1 MKNLKLLVICWLF
14 IRCLSSY
21 SQQPANNGYL
31 YVSIRDSSTLPSNEA
46 ISTNN
51 SILNGLF
58 EEYKVFEYKLSWPN
72 AKNPELKNIYEI
84 HLNGDVDKLRRSL
97 MQNSLYANVYFS
109 DYYVPTCSNPLT
121 INDTYINNWANDDHL
136 QMLDAYCAWTI
147 TQGNTNIKVAVID
160 GPIESTHEDLINQ
173 LVYNTTIATGSGAH
187 GTWVAGV
194 AGAQV
199 NNNKGV
205 AGVGYNTK
213 ITGYEVDGAN
223 LWGGIW
229 QAYLDGANVI
239 NVSWSGIG
247 SYPILL
253 AVQEIVENSAVL
265 VLGAG
270 NRNFSVYHANY
281 ANIPGVI
288 NVSGIA
294 NDLKHSSTYI
304 HYYTSLIHPD
314 STHAHNPF
322 VDVCALSINVTSTNS
337 GNDYIGTWGTSF
349 AAPQV
354 AAVAALV
361 LSVNECLAPKNVEH
375 IIKSTTN
382 PILDADDYPGLIGTG
397 YVDAYQAVLMAS
409 TYGDVAPITTNTTW
423 NTERYVKGDLVIE
436 SGATLTITDKVR
448 FADGAKIIVEQNA
461 RLIIDGG
468 YLTSSVGCKNA
479 FWQGIEVWGNSA
491 QHQYTYGSNQLYQ
504 GFVELKNGA
513 VIENANTAIWLGK
526 ADDWQMLNTGGIV
539 QAYGNSVFRNNKRDV
554 AFLKYQ
560 NFNPSNP
567 AQKRGNLSYF
577 RNCKF
582 ETTASL
588 NDGSLPTHHVTMWN
602 VDGVR
607 FYGCTFENSNP
618 NATTLAQLGNGI
630 YTEDAHFVVTGCD
643 WNVPCIYMQCCSPAP
658 NIFKHL
664 NYGIRTKQVS
674 GTQYNYN
681 VDNNTFDNCFVNIY
695 NEGVNNAIITRNNH
709 TIGKPRFGSIY
720 GAGVEFNTGS
730 GYRIEENNFTG
741 DPNPNVWFSVGTWIT
756 NTGMNNNQV
765 YKNTFSNLN
774 LGNYAYQRN
783 RGYDGTSG
791 LYSGLAFLCNTHTAI
806 SWYDIYVYGS
816 DPLNDGI
823 RQYQG
828 KLNLANNDVTA
839 SAGNTFSHTGTNA
852 DSDISNT
859 NTPNFTYFYDGV
871 PLLTNPKYP
880 YYVTPN
886 RITRVTA
893 PTANT
898 CASNF
903 SLGGF
908 GKNSEQ
914 ALELNNGNL
923 TGETKQQ
930 LVLDYQTYDNI
941 LKQYKRLYTSL
952 VDGGNTHGLMQ
963 TVENSFPAETW
974 QLRQNLLG
982 KSPYL
987 SKKIL
992 EESSE
997 KTTVLPEAIIYEI
1010 LAANPDG
1017 LKDEELLKH
1026 LSEKINPLPAWMIEL
1041 LREGSSQ
1048 ITPRTFLEA
1057 AILNSKAQRD
1067 QIISYLVHDIIS
1079 KRGENEEMNH
1089 EELRSWLAAYQTP
1102 HGDYQIVDDYFET
1115 GNYSAGLA
1123 ILSTIPSIYKL
1134 NQTELLEYNG
1144 LQSLFNVLAG
1154 VKASNRN
1161 IFLLNGSE
1169 QNAVQDLA
1177 DNGEGIAKVRA
1188 CNLLGFVY
1196 GTECDYDKVF
1206 PQEKQ
1211 YFKTEKIPAGK
1222 DNPLLPSINVFPNPA
1237 KDYVEFGYNLPSGAL
1252 EGTLSITDIK
1262 GVVVHRQQLST
1273 KYGQIAIDTREW
1285 QQGTYL
1291 YALTANGKSVFNQK
1305 FVLIK

>member
-1 MKNLKLLVICWLF
+1 MRFTLLIFVCILSTANAQMFNFNCEITEQSNYNSLLGSTCNPYNSCNPFDNNVSKFIPSSNSEIKIVRLRFVIFHYSSVEPRNFQKSNPLHVQLF
-14 IRCLSSY
+14 MDIVNDLNYRYSHLNSSSNNNCTYEAYSNCTTQGSLNINGHTKIQFSLSQNDIIEIVDSFIWNADNFSSCGSAHTAATNAFAGDNSAINVY
-21 SQQPANNGYL
+21 FIQSECNYRKIVLGENNGCTAPTWVANGTACANFPSNTLSFVSGTLNGGDSFSRYKGMNNGYFC
-31 YVSIRDSSTLPSNEA
+31 STIPACCPLECPYSWQIDA
-46 ISTNN
+46 K
-51 SILNGLF
+51 GL
-58 EEYKVFEYKLSWPN
+58 
-72 AKNPELKNIYEI
+72 AHEI
-84 HLNGDVDKLRRSL
+84 GHNLGLGH
-97 MQNSLYANVYFS
+97 
-109 DYYVPTCSNPLT
+109 
-121 INDTYINNWANDDHL
+121 ANDCPESMMNQTWNGSRDFLFNNQIGKMHKSL
-136 QMLDAYCAWTI
+136 GFSNVRYSIVGCFFDPY
-147 TQGNTNIKVAVID
+147 TNYVVDTDEI
-160 GPIESTHEDLINQ
+160 
-173 LVYNTTIATGSGAH
+173 
-187 GTWVAGV
+187 W
-194 AGAQV
+194 
-199 NNNKGV
+199 NN
-205 AGVGYNTK
+205 
-213 ITGYEVDGAN
+213 DM
-223 LWGGIW
+223 
-229 QAYLDGANVI
+229 
-239 NVSWSGIG
+239 
-247 SYPILL
+247 
-253 AVQEIVENSAVL
+253 EI
-265 VLGAG
+265 
-270 NRNFSVYHANY
+270 Y
-281 ANIPGVI
+281 
-288 NVSGIA
+288 
-294 NDLKHSSTYI
+294 
-304 HYYTSLIHPD
+304 
-314 STHAHNPF
+314 
-322 VDVCALSINVTSTNS
+322 
-337 GNDYIGTWGTSF
+337 
-349 AAPQV
+349 Q
-354 AAVAALV
+354 
-361 LSVNECLAPKNVEH
+361 H
-375 IIKSTTN
+375 II
-382 PILDADDYPGLIGTG
+382 
-397 YVDAYQAVLMAS
+397 
-409 TYGDVAPITTNTTW
+409 
-423 NTERYVKGDLVIE
+423 VKAG
-436 SGATLTITDKVR
+436 STLTITCKL
-448 FADGAKIIVEQNA
+448 GLSENAKIIVEQNA

-681 VDNNTFDNCFVNIY
+681 VDNNTFDNCFVNVY

-859 NTPNFTYFYDGV
+859 NTPNFTYFYDGM

-908 GKNSEQ
+908 GKNNEQ

-974 QLRQNLLG
+974 QLRQTLLG

-1154 VKASNRN
+1154 VKASKRN

-1169 QNAVQDLA
+1169 RNTVQDLA